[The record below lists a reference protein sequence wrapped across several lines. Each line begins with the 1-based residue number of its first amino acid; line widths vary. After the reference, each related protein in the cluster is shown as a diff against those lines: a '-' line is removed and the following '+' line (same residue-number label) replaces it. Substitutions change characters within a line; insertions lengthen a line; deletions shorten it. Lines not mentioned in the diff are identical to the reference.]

1 MNVLFGKCLTGAQ
14 LTFFLPPL
22 DTHVLIRID
31 KVEWDYW
38 KLVKMIYTFLKT
50 NHKLAKR
57 SGEGTWGKIKGPN
70 HEVGIYKRNILRK
83 KEKKSLSTKIK
94 VRYARKKESF
104 WLRKKKKTTK
114 KKVKNTIWPTLST
127 KKESQFKDHIYIY
140 IFFI

>member
-70 HEVGIYKRNILRK
+70 HEVGIYKRKILRK
-83 KEKKSLSTKIK
+83 KKGKKIVFHQEKSKICK
-94 VRYARKKESF
+94 KKRK
-104 WLRKKKKTTK
+104 LLTKKKKKMTK
-114 KKVKNTIWPTLST
+114 KKVKNHNLAHAIDQERKPV
-127 KKESQFKDHIYIY
+127 
-140 IFFI
+140 